1 MNIKRFIMASIAVFV
16 AFEVI
21 DAIVHTGILAK
32 TYQTLGPVWR
42 PDMMSKM
49 WIFHIGSLILAFLF
63 TYIFIRGYE
72 NKGLIEGVRYGV
84 IIGLFA
90 NIPYA
95 FYEYAMFPLPLSLCL
110 PWVVFG
116 VIGPVTA
123 TKLRTNSVSKAKIPS
138 TLGIFAIVLYI
149 LSNFWAEIL

>member
-1 MNIKRFIMASIAVFV
+1 MNVKRFIWASLAVFA

-21 DAIVHTGILAK
+21 DMIVHGVILSK
-32 TYQTLGPVWR
+32 TYAALASLWR

-49 WIFHIGSLILAFLF
+49 WLMHLGSFILAFLF

-72 NKGLIEGVRYGV
+72 NKGLAEGARYGI

-95 FYEYAMFPLPLSLCL
+95 FYEYAMYPLPLSLCL
-110 PWVVFG
+110 TWFVYGMIEF
-116 VIGPVTA
+116 VICGMLA
-123 TKLRTNSVSKAKIPS
+123 A
-138 TLGIFAIVLYI
+138 AIYKK
-149 LSNFWAEIL
+149 

>member
-1 MNIKRFIMASIAVFV
+1 MNIKRFIWASLAVFA

-21 DAIVHTGILAK
+21 DMIVHGVILSK
-32 TYQTLGPVWR
+32 TYMALANLWR

-49 WIFHIGSLILAFLF
+49 WLMHLGSFVLAFLF

-72 NKGLIEGVRYGV
+72 NKGLAEGARYGI

-95 FYEYAMFPLPLSLCL
+95 FYEYAMYPLPLSLCL
-110 PWVVFG
+110 TWFVYGMIEF
-116 VIGPVTA
+116 VICGA
-123 TKLRTNSVSKAKIPS
+123 LAA
-138 TLGIFAIVLYI
+138 AIYKK
-149 LSNFWAEIL
+149 